1 MLELSNVS
9 ITYRAGTRPAVSN
22 VSLTVGDGERVGIV
36 GESGSGKST
45 LTSAILRALPKGTRV
60 DGTIAYRGQE
70 LGGLSD
76 ARFRGLR
83 SVEIAR
89 IPQDPLASLN
99 PVIRVGNQLRHV
111 LQAHRSISGRDCT
124 PLIEA
129 ALAEVG
135 IPEPAVKRAAFPHEL
150 SGGMRQRVLIAMSL
164 INEPKL
170 LIADEPTTALDVTVQ
185 AQILD
190 LLRRELDTRGMSLLL
205 ITHDIGVVTEVC
217 SRIIVM
223 RHGEIVEDGATDE
236 LLERPNHPYT
246 KQLFAAARMQ
256 VADADAVDGAD
267 TKRKPTVQI

>member
-1 MLELSNVS
+1 MLELRDVS
-9 ITYRAGTRPAVSN
+9 ITYRVGLKPAVSHI
-22 VSLTVGDGERVGIV
+22 SLTVEDGERVGIV

-45 LTSAILRALPKGTRV
+45 LISAILRSLPTGAKV
-60 DGTIAYRGQE
+60 DGTITYKGKN
-70 LGGLSD
+70 LGAMEP
-76 ARFRGLR
+76 ARFRELR

-99 PVIRVGNQLRHV
+99 PVIRVGDQLRHV
-111 LQAHRSISGRDCT
+111 LQAHRSISNRACI
-124 PLIEA
+124 PVIED

-135 IPEPAVKRAAFPHEL
+135 IPEPEDKRRAFPHEL

-164 INEPKL
+164 INEPAL

-190 LLRRELDTRGMSLLL
+190 LLQQELDTRGMSMVL
-205 ITHDIGVVTEVC
+205 ITHDIGVVAEVC

-223 RHGEIVEDGATDE
+223 RHGTIVEDGQTHE
-236 LLERPNHPYT
+236 LLENPKHPYT

-256 VADADAVDGAD
+256 VDVTQKKAV
-267 TKRKPTVQI
+267 

>member
-1 MLELSNVS
+1 MLELKDVS
-9 ITYRAGTRPAVSN
+9 ITYRAGLKPAVSR
-22 VSLTVGDGERVGIV
+22 VSISVADGERVGIV

-45 LTSAILRALPKGTRV
+45 LTAAILRSLPKGAHV
-60 DGTIAYRGQE
+60 DGSIRYQGQDIGE
-70 LGGLSD
+70 LSD
-76 ARFRGLR
+76 AKFRELR
-83 SVEIAR
+83 SVQIAR

-99 PVIRVGNQLRHV
+99 PVIRVGDQLRHV
-111 LQAHRSISGRDCT
+111 IQAHRSISKRDCI
-124 PLIEA
+124 PIIEE

-135 IPEPAVKRAAFPHEL
+135 IPEPEVKRHAFPHEL

-164 INEPKL
+164 INEPTL

-190 LLRRELDTRGMSLLL
+190 LLQHELDSRGMSMVL

-223 RHGEIVEDGATDE
+223 RNGQIIEDGQTAD
-236 LLERPNHPYT
+236 LLENPSHPYT

-256 VADADAVDGAD
+256 VDASTTKAV
-267 TKRKPTVQI
+267 